1 MEGDTLPGGAC
12 SAAKGI
18 PPAGGVPVG
27 VAAKRRLRAL
37 FPDAAPRAHPVPA
50 AAPLAPAPAGLGA
63 WQARAR
69 R

>member
-1 MEGDTLPGGAC
+1 VGA
-12 SAAKGI
+12 
-18 PPAGGVPVG
+18 
-27 VAAKRRLRAL
+27 AAKRRLHAL

-50 AAPLAPAPAGLGA
+50 AALLAPAPAGLGA